1 MHQGSV
7 EVVADR
13 PALRGGGRGCR
24 PPGDACGRPRRRSPD
39 PRHRS
44 RAGRSGC
51 GRAVPARRQVRVRH
65 RQEHGQQGLVHGAE
79 GGRAGE
85 IYYPTSARPRPGRCS
100 SSSPTRHGHAVRASD
115 AAQVRTTLTDP
126 HSLSYRQTFTER
138 TGAWRLTATYVTDPA
153 RATVLVDVSFRALRG
168 RHHRALRGLRPVP
181 VQHPRHDSG
190 RTTGR
195 ALVATDDGA
204 ASAFVGSPGLHRDV
218 QRVPRHQRRLDR
230 PARRRPHGLAVHLG
244 RRRQRRADRGD
255 RTHRAA
261 RAPARDAR
269 ARLRRRRRGARSP
282 PRARRCGR
290 GFGHVARAYAA
301 RVARL
306 PARC

>member
-1 MHQGSV
+1 M
-7 EVVADR
+7 EAVADR

-44 RAGRSGC
+44 RPRRAWC

-79 GGRAGE
+79 GGRAGGDLL
-85 IYYPTSARPRPGRCS
+85 PDDRRARRPDAAVRRRGRARPRGAGLGRGAGADHPHGSAQPELPADVHRAAGRLAAHRDVRERPRACHRPGR
-100 SSSPTRHGHAVRASD
+100 RHLQGPPWRAP
-115 AAQVRTTLTDP
+115 Q
-126 HSLSYRQTFTER
+126 
-138 TGAWRLTATYVTDPA
+138 RL
-153 RATVLVDVSFRALRG
+153 RR
-168 RHHRALRGLRPVP
+168 LRPVP
-181 VQHPRHDSG
+181 LQHPGARLGSHDRPCARRDRHG
-190 RTTGR
+190 IRER
-195 ALVATDDGA
+195 VRRL
-204 ASAFVGSPGLHRDV
+204 PGLHRDL

-230 PARRRPHGLAVHLG
+230 SARRRPHGLAVHLRL
-244 RRRQRRADRGD
+244 RRERRPDRGD
-255 RTHRAA
+255 RTHRGA

-269 ARLRRRRRGARSP
+269 TRLRRRRRE
-282 PRARRCGR
+282 RARRRPRVAAARVRSR
-290 GFGHVARAYAA
+290 GSRLRP